1 MNQFVVLDGL
11 HHEPGEVHASC
22 EVAFED
28 RVPDVSAPDGQ
39 ALRLAFLQ
47 VAAAH
52 DGPPRVAGE
61 DPLARFYL
69 VVEVDE
75 TEESRD
81 PARHLHQRLDL
92 PRVHVLAIARDV
104 VATREHQAGPG
115 TGQGEHRLGGPR

>member
-11 HHEPGEVHASC
+11 HHEPGEVHPSR

-28 RVPDVSAPDGQ
+28 RVSHVSAPHGQ
-39 ALRLAFLQ
+39 ALRLAVLQ

-52 DGPPRVAGE
+52 DGPPGVAGE
-61 DPLARFYL
+61 DPLARFHL

-81 PARHLHQRLDL
+81 AACHLHQRLDL

-104 VATREHQAGPG
+104 VPTREHQASPG
-115 TGQGEHRLGGPR
+115 TGQVEHRLGCS